1 MSVDFPRAW
10 QISQSASMKKHHPK
24 CSYRQTDG
32 ALLCDCD
39 VLYKHPELVDDILQ
53 TLDGVVID
61 DKGNDRVRYFC

>member
-10 QISQSASMKKHHPK
+10 QISQSVPMKKHHEK

-39 VLYKHPELVDDILQ
+39 VLYEHPETKDDVLQ
-53 TLDGVVID
+53 TLDGIAID
-61 DKGNDRVRYFC
+61 DKGKDKIRYFC